1 MDLVLW
7 IHRRMTAFARA
18 LAVLGGVVLF
28 LLILLTC
35 ISIAGRGL
43 NTLLHA
49 GFVQELMPRVAR
61 ALLDAGVGP
70 VDGDFE
76 IVQAGIAATIFAF
89 LPWAQITGGHAT
101 VDLLTMRLPERVQR
115 VLMALWEVVFA
126 LILVIIA
133 RQLEI
138 GMQSKIRT
146 GQTTFILQF
155 PLWWGYAASLV
166 GAVAAALVAIWSAF
180 IRVLEAIGGRP
191 VATEHIGEI

>member
-1 MDLVLW
+1 MDLVLR
-7 IHRRMTAFARA
+7 IHRWMTAFARA

-49 GFVQELMPRVAR
+49 DFIEALMPGVAK

-115 VLMALWEVVFA
+115 LLVALWEVVFA
-126 LILVIIA
+126 VVLVIIA

-166 GAVAAALVAIWSAF
+166 GAVAAAITAIWSAF
-180 IRVLEAIGGRP
+180 IRILEAIGGRP
-191 VATEHIGEI
+191 ITAEHIGEI